1 MNRREF
7 TNEFKAE
14 AVRLARSSGKPVA
27 EVARDLG
34 VKENNLYRWM
44 QTFGSPKDGSGK
56 ITPSEHE
63 ELIRLRRENRILT
76 EEREIL
82 KKAAAYF
89 AKEQF

>member
-1 MNRREF
+1 MNRRQY

-14 AVRLARSSGKPVA
+14 AVRLARTSGKPVA

-44 QTFGSPKDGSGK
+44 QIFGSPNDGSGK
-56 ITPSEHE
+56 FTPSEHE